1 MQKPLCEMLKIRK
14 SIKQHSGMELFASSQ
29 IVLIPLLSVS
39 ILKQLFRNF
48 FRKLQKILNNQN
60 LIHIKSFY
68 LFALINQKYTSSEV
82 YVMAS
87 SKFISVLSQN
97 YFTI

>member
-1 MQKPLCEMLKIRK
+1 
-14 SIKQHSGMELFASSQ
+14 MELFASSQ